1 VTVKKN
7 LSELP
12 ILRHYDKL
20 FVVVALVAL
29 LVSLAYL
36 VTAGMARDEERGD
49 SSIYAQKLANLK
61 ARPKLV
67 EAIDME
73 PYEKATEQL
82 RKPFGILP
90 VKREQANFLTPES
103 RVSCVNVACGK
114 PIPEKADIC
123 PFCGEKQ
130 QAIREVNEKY
140 STLGDGVPDVF
151 KRKYG
156 INIREAGAAD
166 SDIDGDGFTLREEY
180 EAGTDPTD
188 PKSRPP
194 YTAKLELRELRGK
207 KLPLRFTAVNKMP
220 DGHQLT
226 FNWTD
231 PRARR
236 TYWVKENQPIGE
248 TGFTAGTLTVKEEE
262 REGPGGGSKIRVDVS
277 TVVVKRNSDGKE
289 IELQINEGEKNTDVE
304 AIFVFL
310 VDNSELVLLEKEEF
324 KLRDETYRVVSV
336 NDKDGTVVVEDASD
350 NNKRKT
356 FKKSP

>member
-1 VTVKKN
+1 VAIKKN

-20 FVVVALVAL
+20 LVVVALVVL

-49 SSIYAQKLANLK
+49 SSVYAQKLINLK
-61 ARPKLV
+61 AKPKLV
-67 EAIDME
+67 EAIDMA

-82 RKPFGILP
+82 SNPFEIP
-90 VKREQANFLTPES
+90 RVAREQANFLTPES
-103 RVSCVNVACGK
+103 RVTCMNTACTK
-114 PIPEKADIC
+114 PIPEKAEVC
-123 PFCGEKQ
+123 PFCGAKQ
-130 QAIREVNEKY
+130 EGARRPDDHATVGVIPDKIKREMG
-140 STLGDGVPDVF
+140 L
-151 KRKYG
+151 
-156 INIREAGAAD
+156 NIH
-166 SDIDGDGFTLREEY
+166 DISVESQDLDGDGFTLLEEWK
-180 EAGTDPTD
+180 AGTDPKD
-188 PKSRPP
+188 PKSHPP
-194 YTAKLELRELRGK
+194 YTEKLQLTEFRGK

-231 PRARR
+231 PKNRR

-248 TGFTAGTLTVKEEE
+248 TGFTAGTLTIKEEE
-262 REGPGGGSKIRVDVS
+262 RNTPAGPMRVNVS

-289 IELQINEGEKNTDVE
+289 IELQINEAEKNTDVE

-324 KLRDETYRVVSV
+324 KLRDETYRVVSI

-350 NNKRKT
+350 SNKRKT
-356 FKKSP
+356 FEK